1 MHRDA
6 VIVVRAGLHT
16 TVQDGG
22 RWGYQHFGVP
32 VGGALDTEAL
42 RRANA
47 LVGNAAEEAG
57 LEFTLVGGTLRAAV
71 PLHVA
76 VTGARFEVTINGVPA
91 SRDTALRLAAG
102 DALTLGTRRD
112 GARAYVAVRGGLDVP
127 VVLGS
132 RSAWP
137 MLPRRGAL
145 RDGAVLDVG
154 DRAIGPMRPGTWPSP
169 APSPVL
175 RVVPGPEGHEAA
187 AALAALQA
195 GTYVV
200 APTASRM
207 AYPLE
212 GPPVPLVAPTRASS
226 GTVTGAIQV
235 VPTGQPILLM
245 AERQTTGG
253 YPVVAVVI
261 TADLP
266 HAAQLAPG
274 DPVRFTVCT
283 RAEAMRARL
292 AQQDFGARP
301 S

>member
-22 RWGYQHFGVP
+22 RWGYQHLGVP

-47 LVGNAAEEAG
+47 LVGNAPEEAG

-71 PLHVA
+71 TLHVA
-76 VTGARFEVTINGVPA
+76 VTGARFDVTINGVPA

-112 GARAYVAVRGGLDVP
+112 GARAYVGVRGGLDVP

-154 DRAIGPMRPGTWPSP
+154 DRAIGPMLRGTWPSP
-169 APSPVL
+169 PPSPVL

-195 GTYVV
+195 GTYRCPWWRRRV
-200 APTASRM
+200 R
-207 AYPLE
+207 
-212 GPPVPLVAPTRASS
+212 RA
-226 GTVTGAIQV
+226 G
-235 VPTGQPILLM
+235 
-245 AERQTTGG
+245 R
-253 YPVVAVVI
+253 
-261 TADLP
+261 
-266 HAAQLAPG
+266 
-274 DPVRFTVCT
+274 
-283 RAEAMRARL
+283 
-292 AQQDFGARP
+292 
-301 S
+301 